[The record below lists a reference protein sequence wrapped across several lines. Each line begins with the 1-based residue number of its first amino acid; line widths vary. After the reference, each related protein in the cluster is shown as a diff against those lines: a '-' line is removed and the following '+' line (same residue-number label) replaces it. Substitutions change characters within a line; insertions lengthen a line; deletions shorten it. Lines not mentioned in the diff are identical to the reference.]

1 MRLTSTAFPQGGKI
15 PTRFTCDGA
24 DVSPPLS
31 WSSPPKEAQSFA
43 LVCSD
48 PDAPS
53 GVWYHWAIFDV
64 PQEPSGLAECCDTGA
79 AGARQARNDFGKTG
93 YGGPCPPRGH
103 GRHHYHF
110 KLFALNVPRLNLPAT
125 TGCRELEEATQSH
138 AIATATSSASIRV
151 RAGGASMADPDDK
164 HDGDIMNAVRLPLK
178 KDPMVDSDQIRVST
192 RNAVVMLQGQVTT
205 GSEREAAEFDA
216 WYVFGVDE
224 VVNHILVTRKLP
236 GAFSARL

>member
-31 WSSPPKEAQSFA
+31 WSSAPKEAQSFA

-64 PQEPSGLAECCDTGA
+64 PQEPGGLAERCDIGT

-125 TGCRELEEATQSH
+125 TGCREVEEAAQSH
-138 AIATATSSASIRV
+138 AIATAELV
-151 RAGGASMADPDDK
+151 
-164 HDGDIMNAVRLPLK
+164 
-178 KDPMVDSDQIRVST
+178 
-192 RNAVVMLQGQVTT
+192 
-205 GSEREAAEFDA
+205 
-216 WYVFGVDE
+216 GVYS
-224 VVNHILVTRKLP
+224 R
-236 GAFSARL
+236 